1 MKVAYL
7 RVSSTSQSLEI
18 QREAV
23 SKLNIQKIFEEKVSG
38 TSTKGRDKLK
48 ECLDFVREGD
58 ELVIT
63 RIDRLARSVL
73 DLQLIVKELNDKGVI
88 LTATEQPISTKDATS
103 KCFLDMLGVFAELET
118 NLRKERQMEG
128 IAKAKAKGVYK
139 GGKKKINVEEIIRL
153 KAEGYGA
160 TKIAKELN
168 IHRDSVYR
176 LLKKWSIKY
185 NSFLAVELSGSG
197 AMQPLISKR
206 KRQQEIFTQMPQL
219 SLQRQLSKKK
229 STHMPL

>member
-7 RVSSTSQSLEI
+7 RVSSTSQSLEV
-18 QREAV
+18 QRDAV
-23 SKLNIQKIFEEKVSG
+23 SKLNVQKIFEEKVSG
-38 TSTKGRDKLK
+38 TSTQGREKLR

-73 DLQLIVKELNDKGVI
+73 DLQLIIKELTEKGVE

-118 NLRKERQMEG
+118 NLRKERQLEG
-128 IAKAKAKGVYK
+128 IAKAKEKGVYK
-139 GGKKKINVEEIIRL
+139 GGRSKIDVEQIRKL
-153 KAEGYGA
+153 KEEGLGA
-160 TKIAKELN
+160 TAIAKRMG

-176 LLKKWSIKY
+176 LLK
-185 NSFLAVELSGSG
+185 
-197 AMQPLISKR
+197 
-206 KRQQEIFTQMPQL
+206 
-219 SLQRQLSKKK
+219 
-229 STHMPL
+229 

>member
-1 MKVAYL
+1 MKVSYI
-7 RVSSTSQSLEI
+7 RVSSSSQSLDV

-23 SKLNIQKIFEEKVSG
+23 ENYGATKIFEEKVSG
-38 TSTKGRDKLK
+38 TTTKGREKLK

-73 DLQLIVKELNDKGVI
+73 DLQLIVKELTDKGVM

-118 NLRKERQMEG
+118 NLRKERQLEG
-128 IAKAKAKGVYK
+128 IAKAKEKGVYK
-139 GGKKKINVEEIIRL
+139 GGQTKIDVNQIKKLKEEGL
-153 KAEGYGA
+153 GA
-160 TKIAKELN
+160 TAIARQMN

-176 LLKKWSIKY
+176 LLKKES
-185 NSFLAVELSGSG
+185 A
-197 AMQPLISKR
+197 
-206 KRQQEIFTQMPQL
+206 
-219 SLQRQLSKKK
+219 
-229 STHMPL
+229 